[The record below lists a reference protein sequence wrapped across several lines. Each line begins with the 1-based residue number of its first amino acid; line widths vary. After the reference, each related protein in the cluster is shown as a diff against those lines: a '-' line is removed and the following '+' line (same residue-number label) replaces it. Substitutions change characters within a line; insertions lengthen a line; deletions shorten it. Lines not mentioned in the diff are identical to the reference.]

1 MPSKTP
7 PTMPE
12 ILNDQAA
19 MALDNAKR
27 SLASAIDALQH
38 AQRRLEEAGLEQV
51 PHGFSNAQDD
61 LQKAV
66 EATSKLCMLNQLLRW
81 TKETDAIR

>member
-12 ILNDQAA
+12 ILDHQAA

-27 SLASAIDALQH
+27 SVASAISALQD

-51 PHGFSNAQDD
+51 PHGFANAQDD
-61 LQKAV
+61 MQKAV
-66 EATSKLCMLNQLLRW
+66 EEVSKLCMLNQLLRW
-81 TKETDAIR
+81 TKEADAIR